1 MHAGR
6 HASWKDPGTQGLKG
20 NCGQRGSLSFLKFFF
35 LGGVWMIKF
44 KAFIEFVIILLLF
57 EVLASRHV
65 GSQLPNQGLDQHPL
79 QWKAKS

>member
-1 MHAGR
+1 
-6 HASWKDPGTQGLKG
+6 
-20 NCGQRGSLSFLKFFF
+20 
-35 LGGVWMIKF
+35 MIKF

-65 GSQLPNQGLDQHPL
+65 GSQLPNQELDQHPL

>member
-6 HASWKDPGTQGLKG
+6 HGSRKDPGTQGLKR

-35 LGGVWMIKF
+35 GGVGMIKF
-44 KAFIEFVIILLLF
+44 KVFIEFVTILLLF
-57 EVLASRHV
+57 DVLAASHV
-65 GSQLPNQGLDQHPL
+65 GSQLPDQGLDQHPL